1 MFKKIFATIVLG
13 AMAAFSADTLIAEWD
28 FSKEDVL
35 SSGKMPFLLRHTKG
49 ETDGGAKIE
58 NGFLICTREAKQDKP
73 NGIGSVKPC
82 PDFSPKGAFKFT
94 ADFKF
99 EENLHRQ
106 GVVGTLFD
114 NKYVTMPTKD
124 NQKKYHKGFQISFR
138 VYPNDKYVPRAA
150 FGFGD
155 KSKEI
160 SGKTVTLK
168 KGEMHHLEVYFD
180 AKGKVTFT
188 IDGKE
193 AGSGEVPEGPIAAST
208 LATVIGDRYGS
219 SFSTFGGA
227 ISKIALYNVEEE
239 AAPAPEADK

>member
-1 MFKKIFATIVLG
+1 
-13 AMAAFSADTLIAEWD
+13 
-28 FSKEDVL
+28 
-35 SSGKMPFLLRHTKG
+35 FLLRHTKG

-73 NGIGSVKPC
+73 NGIISVKPC

-99 EENLHRQ
+99 EEGLHRQ
-106 GVVGTLFD
+106 GIMATLFD
-114 NKYVTMPTKD
+114 NKYVTVPNKE

-160 SGKTVTLK
+160 SGKTVTLE
-168 KGEMHHLEVYFD
+168 KGKLHHIEVYFN
-180 AKGKVTFT
+180 AKGQVKIT
-188 IDGKE
+188 INGKE
-193 AGSGEVPEGPIAAST
+193 VGSGEVPEGPIAAST

-219 SFSTFGGA
+219 SYAVLGGA
-227 ISKIALYNVEEE
+227 ISKVALYNVEEE
-239 AAPAPEADK
+239 AAPAPEAGK